1 MLTHFCSAVTLFS
14 CFCLAQ
20 PSETWDVTKAR
31 GQTREI
37 DFTTTEGTWMSVDIS
52 RDGQWIAFDL
62 LGQVYRVPSHGGQ
75 AECLTQNSGVAVN
88 YHPRFSPDGKRIA
101 FISDRK
107 GQNNLWLMDLDGSN
121 ATPVFVN
128 RDIRVS
134 EPVWTP
140 DGQYIIVYRQ
150 DMRPSDSGRQGQTG
164 IWMYSYQGGDGIQL
178 LGPEVK
184 RPGNPSVSPDGR
196 YVYYHMLLGPEAP
209 ALPDLIKGSFQL
221 RRLDRTTGE
230 ILEITDDMADRL
242 IRGSSGGALAP
253 EISPDGRWLAF
264 TRRIPNATI
273 SYKGHKYGPRN
284 ALWLRDLQHGTERVL
299 MDPVET
305 DGSEG
310 SYSLRVLPGYS
321 WAHDAK
327 SIVISEGGKLRRVYL
342 DDGHVDTIPFSA
354 RVHRTISEMAY
365 APFRISDGPLEVKF
379 ARWHTASPDGRKLV
393 FQAVGK
399 IYTMDLPNGTP
410 RRLTSASFT
419 PFEYTPAWS
428 PDGQWIAFTTRD
440 ERERG
445 FLWKVRA
452 SGGDPD
458 QLVPQSGEYV
468 NPVWSP
474 DGKQIIVAHGSGETA
489 RGRTLGFN
497 LWYELVRVPASG
509 GAPDFVVK
517 VDKPFGR
524 GFESSSRRPIVP
536 PSFGPEARIFYPE
549 TKTEKINGREQ
560 QVTDLIS
567 LKMDGTDRRVHLKFP
582 FADEVVPSPDG
593 KWVAFQEGDNVYLM
607 PLPWIGGGEPIRVD
621 KKRPGLAIEQLSL
634 EGGDFPR
641 WRNATTVEFGSGTR
655 YFAYHTD
662 TGETTTGE
670 IKLTVPRDIPRGSI
684 ALSGAR
690 IITLQNRKVIERG
703 TVVVNGSRITCVGE
717 CNTSGVDRVIDVSGK
732 TIIPGFID
740 MHAHYHREHQGI
752 IPPHDFEAAIYLAY
766 GVTTTM
772 NPSMWSQNV
781 FPVDELTEAGMLVGP
796 RSFSTGDP
804 LYRGDGPRQNDL
816 SSYEVTEQ
824 NINRLVSWG
833 AVSLKQYQ
841 QPRRDQ
847 RQWVSDIARK
857 KGGLMVTGEG
867 GGLEYNLSMIMD
879 GQTGFEHPMG
889 IVPLYGDVTKF
900 FGLAKIVYSPTFA
913 VGGPGPWNEEY
924 FFQQNNLWNDE
935 KLLRF
940 MPWRQVIPH
949 TRRFTYRPPTDY
961 SFPLIAQ
968 SIADVTAE
976 GGYGAVG
983 AHGQQHGIG
992 SHWDVWMAASAM
1004 GAMGALEMASVHGAH
1019 FLGVEKDLGTIERS
1033 KIADLIIL
1041 NSNPLDDIH
1050 HTTDILYVMK
1060 GGTLWDGDTL
1070 DEIWPQKKPFGENY
1084 WINRDALRTDD
1095 RPTDYWDQRKK
1106 Q

>member
-1 MLTHFCSAVTLFS
+1 
-14 CFCLAQ
+14 
-20 PSETWDVTKAR
+20 
-31 GQTREI
+31 
-37 DFTTTEGTWMSVDIS
+37 
-52 RDGQWIAFDL
+52 
-62 LGQVYRVPSHGGQ
+62 
-75 AECLTQNSGVAVN
+75 VAVN

-107 GQNNLWLMDLDGSN
+107 GQNNLWLMNPDGSN
-121 ATPVFVN
+121 ATAVFVN
-128 RDIRVS
+128 RGIRVS

-150 DMRPSDSGRQGQTG
+150 DMRPADSGRQGQTG
-164 IWMYSYQGGDGIQL
+164 IWMYSYQGGEGIQL
-178 LGPEVK
+178 VGSDVK
-184 RPGNPSVSPDGR
+184 RPGNPSISPDGK
-196 YVYYHMLLGPEAP
+196 YVYYHMLLGPDAP

-230 ILEITDDMADRL
+230 TLEITDDMADRL

-264 TRRIPNATI
+264 TRRIPNGTI

-284 ALWLRDLQHGTERVL
+284 ALWLRDLQHGSERVL

-321 WAHDAK
+321 WAQDAK

-342 DDGHVDTIPFSA
+342 EDGHVDTIPFSA

-365 APFRISDGPLEVKF
+365 APFRITDGPLEVKF

-410 RRLTSASFT
+410 RRLTSASFK

-440 ERERG
+440 EREHG

-458 QLVPQSGEYV
+458 QLVPESGEYV

-474 DGKQIIVAHGSGETA
+474 DGKQIILASGSGETA

-497 LWYELVRVPASG
+497 LWYELVHVPSSG
-509 GAPDFVVK
+509 GAPGFVVK
-517 VDKPFGR
+517 VDKPYGR
-524 GFESSSRRPIVP
+524 QFESSSRRPIVT

-549 TKTEKINGREQ
+549 TKTEKVNGREQ
-560 QVTDLIS
+560 QVTDVIS

-607 PLPWIGGGEPIRVD
+607 PLPWPGGGEPIRVD
-621 KKRPGLAIEQLSL
+621 KKKPGLAIKQLSL

-641 WRNATTVEFGSGTR
+641 WRNANTVEFGSGPQ
-655 YFAYHTD
+655 YFAYNTD
-662 TGETTTGE
+662 TGKTSTTE
-670 IKLTVPRDIPRGSI
+670 IKLAIPRDVPKGTI
-684 ALSGAR
+684 ALTGAR
-690 IITLQNRKVIERG
+690 IITLQNRKVIEKG
-703 TVVVNGSRITCVGE
+703 AVVVNGSRITCVGD

-766 GVTTTM
+766 GVTTTL

-781 FPVDELTEAGMLVGP
+781 FPVDELTEAGMLIGP

-816 SSYEVTEQ
+816 TSYEVTEQ

-889 IVPLYGDVTKF
+889 IVPLYGDVAKF
-900 FGLAKIVYSPTFA
+900 FGQAKIVYSPTFA

-924 FFQQNNLWNDE
+924 FFQQNDLWNDA
-935 KLLRF
+935 KQLRF

-968 SIADVTAE
+968 SIADITAE

-992 SHWDVWMAASAM
+992 SHWEVWMAASAM
-1004 GAMGALEMASVHGAH
+1004 GPMGALEMASVHGAH
-1019 FLGVEKDLGTIERS
+1019 FLGVEKDLGTLEPS
-1033 KIADLIIL
+1033 KIADLMIL
-1041 NSNPLDDIH
+1041 NSNPLDNIH
-1050 HTTDILYVMK
+1050 NTADILYVMK
-1060 GGTLWDGDTL
+1060 GGTLWDGNTL
-1070 DEIWPQKKPFGENY
+1070 DEIWPQKKSFGENY
-1084 WINRDALRTDD
+1084 WIDRDALRSDD

-1106 Q
+1106 

>member
-1 MLTHFCSAVTLFS
+1 MSGHFYRMLMLFS
-14 CFCLAQ
+14 CVCLAQ

-31 GQTREI
+31 GRTRDI
-37 DFTTTEGTWMSVDIS
+37 DFTTNEGTWMSVDIS
-52 RDGQWIAFDL
+52 PDGQWIAFDL
-62 LGQVYRVPSHGGQ
+62 LGQIYRVRSQGGQ
-75 AECLTQNSGVAVN
+75 AECLTQDSGVAVN
-88 YHPRFSPDGKRIA
+88 YHPRYSPDGKRIA

-107 GQNNLWLMDLDGSN
+107 GQNNLWLMDPDGSHP
-121 ATPVFVN
+121 TPVFVE

-140 DGQYIIVYRQ
+140 DSQYIIVYRQ
-150 DMRPSDSGRQGQTG
+150 DMRPNEGRQGSTG
-164 IWMYSYQGGDGIQL
+164 IWMYSYQGGEGVKL

-230 ILEITDDMADRL
+230 IVEITDDMADRL

-264 TRRIPNATI
+264 TRRIPNGTI

-284 ALWLRDLQHGTERVL
+284 ALWLRDLQHGSERVL

-321 WAHDAK
+321 WAHDAQ

-342 DDGHVDTIPFSA
+342 NDGHVETISFAA

-365 APFRISDGPLEVKF
+365 APFRISDDPFEVKF

-399 IYTMDLPNGTP
+399 IYTMDLPDGTP
-410 RRLTSASFT
+410 RRLTSASFK

-428 PDGQWIAFTTRD
+428 PDGQWVAFTTRD
-440 ERERG
+440 EREHG

-452 SGGDPD
+452 NGGDPE
-458 QLVPQSGEYV
+458 QLVPESGEYM

-474 DGKQIIVAHGSGETA
+474 DGKQIILARGSGETA

-497 LWYELVRVPASG
+497 LWYELVRAPSSG
-509 GAPDFVVK
+509 GVPDFVVK

-536 PSFGPEARIFYPE
+536 PSFGPESRIFYPE
-549 TKTEKINGREQ
+549 TKTEKVNARDQ

-621 KKRPGLAIEQLSL
+621 KKKPGLAIKQLSL

-641 WRNATTVEFGSGTR
+641 WRSATVVEFGSGPH
-655 YFAYHTD
+655 YYAYHTD
-662 TGETTTGE
+662 TGQTTTTE
-670 IKLTVPRDIPRGSI
+670 IKLKVARDIPKGSI
-684 ALSGAR
+684 ALTGAR
-690 IITLQNRKVIERG
+690 IITLQNRQVIEKG
-703 TVVVNGSRITCVGE
+703 TVVVSGSRITCVGD
-717 CNTSGVDRVIDVSGK
+717 CNTSGASRVIDVSGK
-732 TIIPGFID
+732 TIIPGIID

-781 FPVDELTEAGMLVGP
+781 FPVNELTEAGMLVGP

-816 SSYEVTEQ
+816 TSYQVTEE
-824 NINRLVSWG
+824 NINRLISWG

-857 KGGLMVTGEG
+857 KGGVMVTGEG
-867 GGLEYNLSMIMD
+867 GGLEYNLSMVMD

-900 FGLAKIVYSPTFA
+900 FGQAKIVYSPTFA

-935 KLLRF
+935 KQLRF

-992 SHWDVWMAASAM
+992 SHWDIWMAASAM
-1004 GAMGALEMASVHGAH
+1004 GPMGALEMASVHGAH
-1019 FLGVEKDLGTIERS
+1019 FLGVDKDLGTIESS
-1033 KIADLIIL
+1033 KVADLIVL

-1050 HTTDILYVMK
+1050 NTADILYVMK
-1060 GGTLWDGDTL
+1060 GGTLWDGNTL
-1070 DEIWPQKKPFGENY
+1070 DEIWPQKKPFGDNY
-1084 WINRDALRTDD
+1084 WIDRDALRTDD

-1106 Q
+1106 